1 MQKELQ
7 LSPEVRQDLKLAR
20 RAYLTQ
26 LGFIIRERQDL
37 VRSLSGNMPNGGNHS
52 STSTRQA
59 APPVLVDLQPIQLAV
74 SLLQSL
80 SGIIESSWLLPLW
93 EQVGMND
100 AANLCAW
107 PSLVSQGNQSGTQ
120 PGQAQGLS
128 FTMCMSQVQSSH
140 VWIYAV

>member
-37 VRSLSGNMPNGGNHS
+37 VRSLNDNMPNGGTHS

-59 APPVLVDLQPIQLAV
+59 APAAFCASNILDCQVV
-74 SLLQSL
+74 SESLEELPAARPLL
-80 SGIIESSWLLPLW
+80 E
-93 EQVGMND
+93 
-100 AANLCAW
+100 
-107 PSLVSQGNQSGTQ
+107 
-120 PGQAQGLS
+120 
-128 FTMCMSQVQSSH
+128 
-140 VWIYAV
+140 